1 MSQIIKPLP
10 GKHEDG
16 VFWAD
21 GDMDTYDDMA
31 EGELHVDEDGNY
43 VPKSVKKSV
52 RLYSGLIHNDDLLK
66 AMSDENEDEDDQ
78 GEEEEVEADLE
89 EKVTK
94 SFFSF
99 VEDNPVIVEGINNSP
114 FLYEMVKSLGLTFL
128 SLEDRVGASLHQV
141 DSDFTEF
148 AKSLDFVFD
157 DLGKS
162 ISTINGTAGQMDM
175 HKSIDGADTDEV
187 QYLEKSGFE
196 PEQTMSREDVLSRLV
211 KGVEEGKIPPLA
223 VMKYEHT
230 GFLGPDIQKS
240 IGL

>member
-16 VFWAD
+16 VYWAD
-21 GDMDTYDDMA
+21 GDWDTYDDMA

-43 VPKSVKKSV
+43 VPKSVKKSA
-52 RLYSGLIHNDDLLK
+52 RLYSGLVHDDDLLK
-66 AMSDENEDEDDQ
+66 AMDEEDKDDDD
-78 GEEEEVEADLE
+78 EEEEKFEEELE
-89 EKVTK
+89 VKK
-94 SFFSF
+94 GISFFNF
-99 VEDNPVIVEGINNSP
+99 IEDNPVIVEGINSSP

-128 SLEDRVGASLHQV
+128 SLENRVGGSLHQV

-148 AKSLDFVFD
+148 AKSLDGVFE

-162 ISTINGTAGQMDM
+162 ISTINGAADQMDLQ
-175 HKSIDGADTDEV
+175 KSVGELESSEV
-187 QYLEKSGFE
+187 QYIEKSGFE
-196 PEQTMSREDVLSRLV
+196 PEQNMSREDVLARLV
-211 KGVEEGKIPPLA
+211 KGVEEGTVPPLA

-230 GFLGPDIQKS
+230 GFLGSDIQKS

>member
-21 GDMDTYDDMA
+21 GDIDTYDDMA

-43 VPKSVKKSV
+43 VPKTVKKSA
-52 RLYSGLIHNDDLLK
+52 RLYSGLIHDDDLLK
-66 AMSDENEDEDDQ
+66 AMSDDEEDDKDDDV
-78 GEEEEVEADLE
+78 EEVEADLE

-99 VEDNPVIVEGINNSP
+99 VENNSVIVEGINNSP

-175 HKSIDGADTDEV
+175 QKSIDGAEAAEV

-211 KGVEEGKIPPLA
+211 KGVEEGRIPSLA